1 MGGKEGD
8 GEAEQT
14 WKVLE
19 KVSAKYKREIR
30 VVDSA
35 DYTAVRVIAMN
46 DSEESSPSF
55 HSLSGW

>member
-1 MGGKEGD
+1 MGGKEED
-8 GEAEQT
+8 GEAAQT

-19 KVSAKYKREIR
+19 KVSAKYKTEIR
-30 VVDSA
+30 VDESA

-55 HSLSGW
+55 YSLSGW